1 MSTTSKRRFDAT
13 NALAVSEGLESTLLA
28 VAGDIQVNL
37 FELSTDLFNE
47 DGFTED
53 GDAVIIDPNIAVSDT
68 ELDAANGGA
77 GDYDGAT
84 LTVMRTGGANT
95 DDAFSFAAMSNV
107 TVSGSELQAGGVT
120 IATVTNSGG
129 TLSVSFTNA
138 NGASPTTALINEIAT
153 ALQYANTSDNP
164 PASVELDVTIND
176 GEKATTESLFHC
188 HYPGQRPAGSDRR
201 PYRYGGRRRSYLLT
215 AEDLG
220 FIDPDDDTAGVT
232 FTVSDPVNGVVLVNG
247 AQATSF
253 TAQQV
258 IDDEVAF
265 QHDGSETNAASFDVT
280 IDDGNEDASPPP
292 DPQTFSLSVT
302 PSNDAPILQSA
313 LRAGFPTN
321 LNDQLAGLGVDV
333 QGSLSGTFAKVDG
346 SPHGFLASQILDP
359 LDTTPPIGDF
369 VVGNDFARLVGS
381 LNSSNDGTGTIN
393 DLEPALE
400 DLAFAPL
407 RTLRCRMR

>member
-1 MSTTSKRRFDAT
+1 M
-13 NALAVSEGLESTLLA
+13 
-28 VAGDIQVNL
+28 
-37 FELSTDLFNE
+37 
-47 DGFTED
+47 
-53 GDAVIIDPNIAVSDT
+53 PVSDT

-176 GEKATTESLFHC
+176 GEKATTESLSIAIT
-188 HYPGQRPAGSDRR
+188 PVNDPPVLTGDLTATVED
-201 PYRYGGRRRSYLLT
+201 GGSYLLT

-302 PSNDAPILQSA
+302 PSNDAPIF
-313 LRAGFPTN
+313 RIRVAGRFP
-321 LNDQLAGLGVDV
+321 
-333 QGSLSGTFAKVDG
+333 
-346 SPHGFLASQILDP
+346 H
-359 LDTTPPIGDF
+359 
-369 VVGNDFARLVGS
+369 
-381 LNSSNDGTGTIN
+381 
-393 DLEPALE
+393 
-400 DLAFAPL
+400 
-407 RTLRCRMR
+407 